1 MKSRLAGLCTLV
13 GRTVGLAPVLF
24 LFFASAPPSRAGGPP
39 KVTQVTL
46 SGTTLNLAW
55 TGNSTS
61 YLVEKTTTLAA
72 PDWHSAALTAR
83 TNIALAL
90 TDVSAFFRVAPA
102 STNQSSIVLSVTNMA
117 TGDTVTF
124 TNVPQTNADLV
135 FNDPNSSS
143 PQSQM
148 IFPATEL
155 QKFDVSFDNQGGFSL
170 VTNGQ
175 SFGWGGRIISTPGP
189 GTNQITFSGYG
200 TNYAGTY
207 TVSAVTDPDEG
218 DFFGGFIGSMC
229 WLYCLPGLAG
239 AQLGCAAACTSQA
252 TACAFQLK
260 ASYCKFV
267 ETIDGSGILTNNIK
281 CNYDC
286 QHGCK

>member
-1 MKSRLAGLCTLV
+1 MKSRLAFLCTLR
-13 GRTVGLAPVLF
+13 GRTSGLAPVLF
-24 LFFASAPPSRAGGPP
+24 LVFASIHLGRAGEVP
-39 KVTQVTL
+39 KVTEVTL
-46 SGTTLNLAW
+46 SGTTLNHAW

-61 YLVEKTTTLAA
+61 YLVEKATTLAA
-72 PDWHSAALTAR
+72 PDWRSAALTAR
-83 TNIALAL
+83 TNIALGV
-90 TDVSAFFRVAPA
+90 TDGSAFFRVAPA
-102 STNQSSIVLSVTNMA
+102 STNQSSIVLNVTNTA

-135 FNDPNSSS
+135 FNDPTSSS
-143 PQSQM
+143 PQMQM

-155 QKFDVSFDNQGGFSL
+155 QKFDIVFDNQGGFSL
-170 VTNGQ
+170 VTNAQ

-189 GTNQITFSGYG
+189 GTNQMTFSGFA
-200 TNYAGTY
+200 TNYAGSY
-207 TVSAVTDPDEG
+207 AVSAVTDPDEG
-218 DFFGGFIGSMC
+218 GVLGGLIGSMC

-252 TACAFQLK
+252 TSCALQFK

-267 ETIDGSGILTNNIK
+267 ETIDASGILTNNIT